1 MAELIEHP
9 MLTYPEPDGSRTAG
23 HSGVDTSRERAVE
36 EARTGKTLH
45 VQSIVMAHVSR
56 HGVDGMTVAELRRS
70 LPQMHHGSIS
80 SALTNL
86 HRAGMLVCLTDKRER
101 CHVYV
106 RPEFVN
112 HRSFRPAVRV
122 RPGKD
127 KAGAQDQPTLPEP
140 QTADLERRIEDTD
153 TALAAMATEAY
164 EQGYG
169 LGRDMGW
176 QKGYDEGVEAAQKRP
191 GALLEAKH
199 LGMDEGRRQQ
209 AARTMALI
217 SNMRAQMKGKGPVQ
231 NHGTMCWMLHPLCAI
246 DSIAKAQVIR

>member
-9 MLTYPEPDGSRTAG
+9 VLTYPEPDGSRTAG
-23 HSGVDTSRERAVE
+23 HSGVDTSRERAID

-56 HGVDGMTVAELRRS
+56 HGMDGRTVAELRRS

-86 HRAGMLVCLTDKRER
+86 HRAGMLVCLTEKRER

-112 HRSFRPAVRV
+112 GRSFRPAVRV
-122 RPGKD
+122 RPGTD
-127 KAGAQDQPTLPEP
+127 KAGVQDQPAKSGP
-140 QTADLERRIEDTD
+140 QTDDLGTVPAGVDLT
-153 TALAAMATEAY
+153 LAVVATEAY

-169 LGRDMGW
+169 LGRDEGW

-217 SNMRAQMKGKGPVQ
+217 SNMRSQMKGKGPVQ
-231 NHGTMCWMLHPLCAI
+231 PHGTMCWMLHPLCAI